1 MKLLPVSVIV
11 LLRYAELGEML
22 LLNVGDPTT
31 VNALLLVVITTVSGL
46 LIVSWTPALPKLV
59 PVPTTT

>member
-22 LLNVGDPTT
+22 LLNVGDPK
-31 VNALLLVVITTVSGL
+31 TVSAFPGDD
-46 LIVSWTPALPKLV
+46 I
-59 PVPTTT
+59 

>member
-11 LLRYAELGEML
+11 LLRYAELGEIL

-31 VNALLLVVITTVSGL
+31 VNALLLVVITTVAGL
-46 LIVSWTPALPKLV
+46 LIVSWTPATPKLV

>member
-22 LLNVGDPTT
+22 LLNVGDPK
-31 VNALLLVVITTVSGL
+31 
-46 LIVSWTPALPKLV
+46 IVSAFPGDDI
-59 PVPTTT
+59 